1 MDDNT
6 ILATEVM
13 RRWNQFIDKLE
24 DMLSKNPQLEDML
37 SKTPNEDPAM
47 HGRARTMRLRGRLT
61 PSWTMNGGGS
71 DSPRGSRLPITANCA
86 AAPPVSAQVSC
97 EVGVVP
103 ASFEEVTATFPC
115 ARRLFRS
122 R

>member
-37 SKTPNEDPAM
+37 SKTPNEDTRYA
-47 HGRARTMRLRGRLT
+47 RARSHDEITRAFDTLLDDERRGRVTSTEVSETLKT
-61 PSWTMNGGGS
+61 CA
-71 DSPRGSRLPITANCA
+71 DFIPRLLIIDAKELLAFVKPRFLN
-86 AAPPVSAQVSC
+86 
-97 EVGVVP
+97 
-103 ASFEEVTATFPC
+103 
-115 ARRLFRS
+115 
-122 R
+122 